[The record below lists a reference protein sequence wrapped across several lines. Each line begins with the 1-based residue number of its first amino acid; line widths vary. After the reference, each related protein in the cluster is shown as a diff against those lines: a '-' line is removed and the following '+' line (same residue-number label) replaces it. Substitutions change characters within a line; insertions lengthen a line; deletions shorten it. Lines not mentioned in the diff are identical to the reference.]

1 MSFELIEQMIRD
13 TFDSADFIRH
23 NQITISLLEPDHV
36 RLLMPIAAFQRNHHG
51 MLHGGF
57 MVMLADTAAGLAAY
71 TDGRGYVTQSQN
83 FTFLR
88 AAAQGPVAA
97 DARVVH
103 RGGTVVVVQTEVTD
117 LHGRPVGTGT
127 FQMYAL
133 KSPAKD

>member
-1 MSFELIEQMIRD
+1 MSFESIERMIRD
-13 TFDSADFIRH
+13 TFETEEFIRH
-23 NQITISLLEPDHV
+23 NQIGIHLLEQDHV
-36 RLLMPIAAFQRNHHG
+36 QLSMSVAPFQRNHHG

-71 TDGRGYVTQSQN
+71 TDGRRYVTQSQN

-88 AAAQGPVAA
+88 AAAQGPVIA

-103 RGGTVVVVQTEVTD
+103 RGGTVVVLQTDVTD
-117 LHGRPVGTGT
+117 PQGKLVGTGT

-133 KSPAKD
+133 KTSAEN